1 VSLDD
6 RLRNGLASLVED
18 VRDPDASAERV
29 RVSSR
34 MRTRRRRTFAVAGGL
49 LLAVGGAV
57 LAADGDDDTP
67 ARVAGVTIA
76 APTTAVAPGTTA
88 APTAPTTAPAA
99 TSAPTT
105 TPPTTPPTSAAPAAP
120 TTSAAVDVVSLLG
133 CGVPLLPTA
142 LPEGFSPRLVAN
154 PHGAMDL
161 RGASGRTLVLAPSVS
176 APASPAGTRT
186 LELPALGSRA
196 AVAPAVDGVTVAEFA
211 VSARG
216 CAPTVRVLT
225 TGLAAA
231 ELDRVLLGLRPDRSC
246 SSSGVTFGEALAG
259 EVPGPVIT
267 TRAALRDAAKACD
280 FVALARA
287 VPASGVDVP
296 GVRREDQWR
305 VDEGAGR
312 TVLRT
317 VATLLE
323 QAPRRVEPGL
333 LAGAPSFVWPA
344 SAGDPAVP
352 LSEVPAASTDAR
364 DLFVEIRA
372 SDGAVVALRTR

>member
-18 VRDPDASAERV
+18 VRDPEASAARV
-29 RVSSR
+29 LASSR
-34 MRTRRRRTFAVAGGL
+34 MRARRRRTFAVAGGL
-49 LLAVGGAV
+49 LLAIGGAV
-57 LAADGDDDTP
+57 LATDGDDDTTT
-67 ARVAGVTIA
+67 RVAGVTVTA
-76 APTTAVAPGTTA
+76 PASGATGAGDPAPAPTTAAPVVTTPPTTAPTTAAPTTA
-88 APTAPTTAPAA
+88 APTASAAAGADAA
-99 TSAPTT
+99 T
-105 TPPTTPPTSAAPAAP
+105 
-120 TTSAAVDVVSLLG
+120 LLG

-142 LPEGFSPRLVAN
+142 LPEGFAPRLVAN

-161 RGASGRTLVLAPSVS
+161 RGATGRTLVLAPSIG
-176 APASPAGTRT
+176 APATPAGSRT
-186 LELPALGSRA
+186 VELPALGSRA
-196 AVAPAVDGVTVAEFA
+196 AVAPAVDGVTVAELA

-231 ELDRVLLGLRPDRSC
+231 EIDRVLLGLRPDRSC
-246 SSSGVTFGEALAG
+246 SAAGVTFAESLAG
-259 EVPGPVIT
+259 EVPAAVAA
-267 TRAALRDAAKACD
+267 TRAAARDASKACD
-280 FVALARA
+280 FPALARA
-287 VPASGVDVP
+287 VPASGADVP

-312 TVLRT
+312 TVMRT

-323 QAPRRVEPGL
+323 QAPRRVEPGIT
-333 LAGAPSFVWPA
+333 AGGPSYVWPA

-352 LSEVPAASTDAR
+352 LGDTSTPSTDAR

-372 SDGAVVALRTR
+372 SDGALVALRKR